1 MKPVQELEIS
11 ISKSLIKYFKI
22 YDNQHAT
29 KEDIHNAMAN
39 AGVSLGHALGIL
51 ISTLD
56 AESAES
62 ALDSIKKYALE
73 IRKDFNKGEKK

>member
-1 MKPVQELEIS
+1 MKPEQELEIS
-11 ISKSLIKYFKI
+11 ITESLIKYFKI
-22 YDNQHAT
+22 YDNPHAT
-29 KEDIHNAMAN
+29 PKDIHYAMAN

-56 AESAES
+56 AESAEA

>member
-1 MKPVQELEIS
+1 MKPEQELEIS
-11 ISKSLIKYFKI
+11 ITESLIKYFKI
-22 YDNQHAT
+22 YDNPHA
-29 KEDIHNAMAN
+29 KKVDLHNAMAN
-39 AGVSLGHALGIL
+39 AGVSLSQALGIL

>member
-1 MKPVQELEIS
+1 MKPEQELEIS
-11 ISKSLIKYFKI
+11 ISESLIKYFKI

-29 KEDIHNAMAN
+29 KEDIHNAMTN

-56 AESAES
+56 AKSAEA
-62 ALDSIKKYALE
+62 ALDSIKEYALN
-73 IRKDFNKGEKK
+73 IRKDILIKEKK

>member
-1 MKPVQELEIS
+1 MKPEQELEIS
-11 ISKSLIKYFKI
+11 ITESLIKYFKI
-22 YDNQHAT
+22 YDNPHAK

-39 AGVSLGHALGIL
+39 AGVSLSQALGIL